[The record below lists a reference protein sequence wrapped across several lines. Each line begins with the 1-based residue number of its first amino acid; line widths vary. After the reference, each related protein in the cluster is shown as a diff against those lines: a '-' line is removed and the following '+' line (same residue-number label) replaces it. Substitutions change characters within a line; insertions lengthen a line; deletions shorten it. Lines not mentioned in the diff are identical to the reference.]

1 MRFVAHKKRVGGF
14 DVECVW
20 VWARLGI
27 FSVAFLIPTNFEST
41 LRLSFDMK
49 IKERNQAD
57 AEREENKTET
67 IWCHF
72 WENFLLIE
80 VKPFWDDD
88 DTQKS

>member
-1 MRFVAHKKRVGGF
+1 
-14 DVECVW
+14 
-20 VWARLGI
+20 
-27 FSVAFLIPTNFEST
+27 
-41 LRLSFDMK
+41 MK